1 MVWSL
6 ALSELRSLRK
16 LLVANRGEIA
26 LRVMRTAKKMGLL
39 TVAVYTDAD
48 EQSPHVNFADQS
60 VNIGKGPIAESY
72 LSIEK
77 IMEVAL
83 STGCDAIH
91 PGYGFLSEN
100 SDFAEACE
108 KAKVTFVGPSSKAI
122 EAMGNKAKAK
132 AIMKEAGVP
141 CIPGAEVANKN
152 DRELQLAA
160 ESVGFPLMIKAA
172 AGGGGRGMRLVNNIS
187 DLQKSCEIAKA
198 EALSAFGSSEI
209 ILEKSIVEP
218 RHIEIQIMADNFGN
232 IISLGE
238 RDCSVQRRHQKII
251 EESPSPVVDA
261 QLRTKMGEVACLA
274 GKVINYSGAGT
285 IEFLLDKDK
294 NFYFLEM
301 NTRLQV
307 EHPVTEMVT
316 GLDLVELQ
324 LNIAD
329 DQELPLSQEQVQLCG
344 HSLEVRLYAE
354 DPWKNFLPSTG
365 KIEVWRKHKSPD
377 TRYDDGIV
385 EGQVISPFYD
395 PMLAKVISNGKN
407 REQAIDTLKQ
417 SLQNT
422 ALYGVK
428 NNRDFLIAILSSEAF
443 RHEDVNTSFLE
454 TNDFSASG
462 NKHMEFDEVAVLG
475 ALLMTKYSE
484 TLIDEAIGFEDELYG
499 WSNSKTIYYPLSFKA
514 NDNIYSVNIELKKPN
529 SITVIFE
536 GEKIPIVLN
545 EDHIELNNEKIKLDF
560 IEYKENKLFASY
572 QGKSFKAEIIK
583 EDLKI
588 EDIDKGGKIRAPMH
602 GVIREL
608 FVTVGE
614 KVKKNQVILILEA
627 MKMQHEITASIDGEV
642 SDIYTNIGNQVSVDE
657 DLLNINKEGEK

>member
-1 MVWSL
+1 MVWSIV
-6 ALSELRSLRK
+6 LSELRSLKK

-26 LRVMRTAKKMGLL
+26 LRVMKTAKKMGLL

-48 EQSPHVNFADQS
+48 QLSPHVNFADQS

-83 STGCDAIH
+83 STGCDAVH

-108 KAKVTFVGPSSKAI
+108 KAKVIFVGPSSKAI

-132 AIMKEAGVP
+132 SIMKEAGVP
-141 CIPGAEVANKN
+141 CIPGAEVENKN

-160 ESVGFPLMIKAA
+160 ESVGFPLMVKAA
-172 AGGGGRGMRLVNNIS
+172 AGGGGRGMRLVDNIS
-187 DLQKSCEIAKA
+187 NLQKNCEIAKA

-251 EESPSPVVDA
+251 EESPSPVVDD

-274 GKVINYSGAGT
+274 GRVINYSGAGT
-285 IEFLLDKDK
+285 IEFLLDRDK

-324 LNIAD
+324 LKIAD
-329 DQELPLSQEQVQLCG
+329 DQELPLSQGQVQLSG
-344 HSLEVRLYAE
+344 HSLEVRLYSE
-354 DPWKNFLPSTG
+354 DPLKNFLPSTG
-365 KIEVWRKHKSPD
+365 RIEVWRRHQSPY
-377 TRYDDGIV
+377 TRYDDGII

-395 PMLAKVISNGKN
+395 PMIAKVISHGKN
-407 REQAIDTLKQ
+407 REQAIDELKK
-417 SLQNT
+417 SLENT
-422 ALYGVK
+422 ALFGVK
-428 NNRDFLIAILSSEAF
+428 NNRDFLIAILSSAAF

-454 TNDFSASG
+454 TNDFSISE
-462 NKHMEFDEVAVLG
+462 NKHTKFDEVAILS
-475 ALLMTKYSE
+475 ALLMTKHSE
-484 TLIDEAIGFEDELYG
+484 RLIDDAVDFEDELYG
-499 WSNSKTIYYPLSFKA
+499 WSNCKAINYPLSFKSKDK
-514 NDNIYSVNIELKKPN
+514 NHSVHIELKKRN
-529 SITVIFE
+529 VVTVKQE
-536 GEKIPIVLN
+536 GSQQEVYYNGNHLVISNKKI
-545 EDHIELNNEKIKLDF
+545 DLDF
-560 IEYKENKLFASY
+560 IEYKENRLFVSY
-572 QGKSFKAEIIK
+572 QGHSFKAELMK

-588 EDIDKGGKIRAPMH
+588 EDKDKGGKISAPMH
-602 GVIREL
+602 GVIRDL
-608 FVTVGE
+608 FVSVGD
-614 KVKKNQVILILEA
+614 KVKKNQLILILEA
-627 MKMQHEITASIDGEV
+627 MKMQHEIIASIDGEV
-642 SDIYTNIGNQVSVDE
+642 SDIYTKIGEQVSVDA
-657 DLLNINKEGEK
+657 DLVNINKEGEE

>member
-1 MVWSL
+1 
-6 ALSELRSLRK
+6 
-16 LLVANRGEIA
+16 
-26 LRVMRTAKKMGLL
+26 
-39 TVAVYTDAD
+39 
-48 EQSPHVNFADQS
+48 
-60 VNIGKGPIAESY
+60 
-72 LSIEK
+72 
-77 IMEVAL
+77 
-83 STGCDAIH
+83 
-91 PGYGFLSEN
+91 
-100 SDFAEACE
+100 
-108 KAKVTFVGPSSKAI
+108 
-122 EAMGNKAKAK
+122 
-132 AIMKEAGVP
+132 
-141 CIPGAEVANKN
+141 
-152 DRELQLAA
+152 
-160 ESVGFPLMIKAA
+160 
-172 AGGGGRGMRLVNNIS
+172 MRLVNNIS

-454 TNDFSASG
+454 THDFSASG

-484 TLIDEAIGFEDELYG
+484 TLIDEAIGFEGELYG
-499 WSNSKTIYYPLSFKA
+499 WSNLKTIYYPLSFKA
-514 NDNIYSVNIELKKPN
+514 NDNIYSVHIELKKPN
-529 SITVIFE
+529 SITVNLK
-536 GEKIPIVLN
+536 EK
-545 EDHIELNNEKIKLDF
+545 K
-560 IEYKENKLFASY
+560 YK
-572 QGKSFKAEIIK
+572 
-583 EDLKI
+583 
-588 EDIDKGGKIRAPMH
+588 
-602 GVIREL
+602 
-608 FVTVGE
+608 
-614 KVKKNQVILILEA
+614 
-627 MKMQHEITASIDGEV
+627 
-642 SDIYTNIGNQVSVDE
+642 
-657 DLLNINKEGEK
+657 

>member
-1 MVWSL
+1 M
-6 ALSELRSLRK
+6 SELRSLKK
-16 LLVANRGEIA
+16 LLIANRGEIA

-48 EQSPHVNFADQS
+48 HLSPHVNFADQS

-72 LSIEK
+72 LSTEK

-83 STGCDAIH
+83 NTGCDAVH

-108 KAKVTFVGPSSKAI
+108 KAKVIFVGPSSKAI

-141 CIPGAEVANKN
+141 CIPGAEVENKN

-187 DLQKSCEIAKA
+187 DLQKNCEIAKA
-198 EALSAFGSSEI
+198 EALGAFGSSEI

-274 GKVINYSGAGT
+274 GRVINYSGAGT
-285 IEFLLDKDK
+285 IEFLLDKEK

-324 LNIAD
+324 LKVAD
-329 DQELPLSQEQVQLCG
+329 DQELSLSQEQVQLSG
-344 HSLEVRLYAE
+344 HSLEVRLYSE
-354 DPWKNFLPSTG
+354 DPLKNFLPSTG
-365 KIEVWRKHKSPD
+365 KIEVWRKHQAPY
-377 TRYDDGIV
+377 TRYDDGII

-395 PMLAKVISNGKN
+395 PMIAKVISYGKN
-407 REQAIDTLKQ
+407 REQAIDELKK
-417 SLQNT
+417 SLEKT
-422 ALYGVK
+422 ALFGVK
-428 NNRDFLIAILSSEAF
+428 NNRDFLIAILSSNAF
-443 RHEDVNTSFLE
+443 KYEDVNTSFLE
-454 TNDFSASG
+454 NNDFSVSG
-462 NKHMEFDEVAVLG
+462 NEHTKLDEVAILS

-484 TLIDEAIGFEDELYG
+484 RLIDDAQDFENELYG
-499 WSNSKTIYYPLSFKA
+499 WSNSKAIQYPLSFKSK
-514 NDNIYSVNIELKKPN
+514 DEMYSVHIELKKHGVV
-529 SITVIFE
+529 TVNFE
-536 GEKIPIVLN
+536 GSKLEVCLN
-545 EDHIELNNEKIKLDF
+545 EDHVEINSKKVDLDF
-560 IEYKENKLFASY
+560 IEYRGNRLFVSY
-572 QGKSFKAEIIK
+572 EGNSFEAELIK
-583 EDLKI
+583 EDLKT
-588 EDIDKGGKIRAPMH
+588 EDKDKGGKISAPMH
-602 GVIREL
+602 GVIRDL
-608 FVTVGE
+608 FVSVGD

-627 MKMQHEITASIDGEV
+627 MKMQHEIIASTDGEI
-642 SDIYTNIGNQVSVDE
+642 SDIYTKIGEQVSADA
-657 DLLNINKEGEK
+657 DLLDINKEGEK

>member
-1 MVWSL
+1 
-6 ALSELRSLRK
+6 
-16 LLVANRGEIA
+16 
-26 LRVMRTAKKMGLL
+26 
-39 TVAVYTDAD
+39 
-48 EQSPHVNFADQS
+48 
-60 VNIGKGPIAESY
+60 
-72 LSIEK
+72 
-77 IMEVAL
+77 
-83 STGCDAIH
+83 
-91 PGYGFLSEN
+91 
-100 SDFAEACE
+100 
-108 KAKVTFVGPSSKAI
+108 
-122 EAMGNKAKAK
+122 
-132 AIMKEAGVP
+132 
-141 CIPGAEVANKN
+141 
-152 DRELQLAA
+152 
-160 ESVGFPLMIKAA
+160 MIKAA

-198 EALSAFGSSEI
+198 EALNAFGSSEI

-238 RDCSVQRRHQKII
+238 RLFSTETTSKDYRGKPI
-251 EESPSPVVDA
+251 PVVDT
-261 QLRTKMGEVACLA
+261 QLRTKMGEVACLG

-344 HSLEVRLYAE
+344 HSVEVRLYAE

-443 RHEDVNTSFLE
+443 RHEDVNTSF
-454 TNDFSASG
+454 
-462 NKHMEFDEVAVLG
+462 
-475 ALLMTKYSE
+475 
-484 TLIDEAIGFEDELYG
+484 
-499 WSNSKTIYYPLSFKA
+499 
-514 NDNIYSVNIELKKPN
+514 
-529 SITVIFE
+529 
-536 GEKIPIVLN
+536 
-545 EDHIELNNEKIKLDF
+545 
-560 IEYKENKLFASY
+560 
-572 QGKSFKAEIIK
+572 
-583 EDLKI
+583 
-588 EDIDKGGKIRAPMH
+588 
-602 GVIREL
+602 
-608 FVTVGE
+608 
-614 KVKKNQVILILEA
+614 
-627 MKMQHEITASIDGEV
+627 
-642 SDIYTNIGNQVSVDE
+642 
-657 DLLNINKEGEK
+657 

>member
-1 MVWSL
+1 M
-6 ALSELRSLRK
+6 
-16 LLVANRGEIA
+16 
-26 LRVMRTAKKMGLL
+26 
-39 TVAVYTDAD
+39 
-48 EQSPHVNFADQS
+48 
-60 VNIGKGPIAESY
+60 
-72 LSIEK
+72 
-77 IMEVAL
+77 
-83 STGCDAIH
+83 
-91 PGYGFLSEN
+91 
-100 SDFAEACE
+100 
-108 KAKVTFVGPSSKAI
+108 
-122 EAMGNKAKAK
+122 
-132 AIMKEAGVP
+132 
-141 CIPGAEVANKN
+141 ANKN

-484 TLIDEAIGFEDELYG
+484 TLIDEAIGFEGELYG

-514 NDNIYSVNIELKKPN
+514 NDNIYSVHIELKKPN
-529 SITVIFE
+529 SITVNFE
-536 GEKIPIVLN
+536 GEKIQIVLN
-545 EDHIELNNEKIKLDF
+545 GDHIELNDEKIKLDF

>member
-1 MVWSL
+1 M
-6 ALSELRSLRK
+6 SELRSLKK
-16 LLVANRGEIA
+16 LLIANRGEIA

-48 EQSPHVNFADQS
+48 HLSPHVNFADQS

-77 IMEVAL
+77 IVEVAL
-83 STGCDAIH
+83 STGCDAVH

-108 KAKVTFVGPSSKAI
+108 KAKVIFVGPSSKAI
-122 EAMGNKAKAK
+122 ESMGNKAKAK

-141 CIPGAEVANKN
+141 CIPGAEVENKN

-187 DLQKSCEIAKA
+187 DLQKNCEIAKA
-198 EALSAFGSSEI
+198 EALGAFGSSEI

-274 GKVINYSGAGT
+274 GRVINYSGAGT
-285 IEFLLDKDK
+285 IEFLLDKEK

-324 LNIAD
+324 LKVAD
-329 DQELPLSQEQVQLCG
+329 DQELSLSQEQVQLSG
-344 HSLEVRLYAE
+344 HSLEVRLYSE
-354 DPWKNFLPSTG
+354 DPLKNFLPSTG
-365 KIEVWRKHKSPD
+365 KIEVWRKHQAPY
-377 TRYDDGIV
+377 TRYDDGII

-395 PMLAKVISNGKN
+395 PMIAKVISYGKN
-407 REQAIDTLKQ
+407 REQAIDELKK
-417 SLQNT
+417 SLEKT
-422 ALYGVK
+422 ALFGVK
-428 NNRDFLIAILSSEAF
+428 NNRDFLIAILSSNAF
-443 RHEDVNTSFLE
+443 TYEDVNTSFLE
-454 TNDFSASG
+454 NNNFSVSG
-462 NKHMEFDEVAVLG
+462 NEHTKLDEVAILS

-484 TLIDEAIGFEDELYG
+484 RLIDDAQDFENELYG
-499 WSNSKTIYYPLSFKA
+499 WSNSKAIQYPLSFKSK
-514 NDNIYSVNIELKKPN
+514 DEIYSVHIEIKKRGVV
-529 SITVIFE
+529 TVNFE
-536 GEKIPIVLN
+536 GSKLEVCLN
-545 EDHIELNNEKIKLDF
+545 EDHVEINNKKVGLDF
-560 IEYKENKLFASY
+560 IEYRENRLFVSYEGNSFEAKL
-572 QGKSFKAEIIK
+572 IK
-583 EDLKI
+583 EDLKT
-588 EDIDKGGKIRAPMH
+588 EDKDKGGKISAPMH
-602 GVIREL
+602 GVIRDL
-608 FVTVGE
+608 FVSVGD

-627 MKMQHEITASIDGEV
+627 MKMQHEIIASTDGDI
-642 SDIYTNIGNQVSVDE
+642 SDIYTKIGEQVSADA

>member
-1 MVWSL
+1 M
-6 ALSELRSLRK
+6 SELRSLKK
-16 LLVANRGEIA
+16 LLIANRGEIA

-48 EQSPHVNFADQS
+48 HLSPHVNFADQS

-77 IMEVAL
+77 IVEVAL
-83 STGCDAIH
+83 STGCDAVH

-108 KAKVTFVGPSSKAI
+108 KAKVIFVGPSSKAI

-141 CIPGAEVANKN
+141 CIPGAEVENKN

-187 DLQKSCEIAKA
+187 DLQKNCEIAKA
-198 EALSAFGSSEI
+198 EALGAFGSSEI

-274 GKVINYSGAGT
+274 GRVINYSGAGT
-285 IEFLLDKDK
+285 IEFLLDKEK

-324 LNIAD
+324 LKVAD
-329 DQELPLSQEQVQLCG
+329 DQELSLSQEQVQLSG
-344 HSLEVRLYAE
+344 HSLEVRLYSE
-354 DPWKNFLPSTG
+354 DPLKNFLPSTG
-365 KIEVWRKHKSPD
+365 KIEVWRKHQAPY
-377 TRYDDGIV
+377 TRYDDGII

-395 PMLAKVISNGKN
+395 PMIAKVISYGKN
-407 REQAIDTLKQ
+407 REQAIDELKK
-417 SLQNT
+417 SLEKT
-422 ALYGVK
+422 ALFGVK
-428 NNRDFLIAILSSEAF
+428 NNRDFLIAILSSNAF
-443 RHEDVNTSFLE
+443 TYEDVNTSFLE
-454 TNDFSASG
+454 NNDFSVSG
-462 NKHMEFDEVAVLG
+462 NEHTKLDEVAILS
-475 ALLMTKYSE
+475 ALLMAKYSE
-484 TLIDEAIGFEDELYG
+484 RLIDDAQDFENELYG
-499 WSNSKTIYYPLSFKA
+499 WSNSKAIQYPLSFKSK
-514 NDNIYSVNIELKKPN
+514 DEMYSVHIELKKHGVV
-529 SITVIFE
+529 TVNFE
-536 GEKIPIVLN
+536 GSKLEVCLN
-545 EDHIELNNEKIKLDF
+545 EDHVEINNKKVDLDF
-560 IEYKENKLFASY
+560 IEYRENRLFVSY
-572 QGKSFKAEIIK
+572 EGNSFGAELIK
-583 EDLKI
+583 EDLKT
-588 EDIDKGGKIRAPMH
+588 EDKDKGGKISAPMH
-602 GVIREL
+602 GVIRDL
-608 FVTVGE
+608 FVSVGD

-627 MKMQHEITASIDGEV
+627 MKMQHEIIASTDGEI
-642 SDIYTNIGNQVSVDE
+642 SDIYTKIGEQVSADA

>member
-1 MVWSL
+1 
-6 ALSELRSLRK
+6 
-16 LLVANRGEIA
+16 
-26 LRVMRTAKKMGLL
+26 
-39 TVAVYTDAD
+39 
-48 EQSPHVNFADQS
+48 
-60 VNIGKGPIAESY
+60 
-72 LSIEK
+72 
-77 IMEVAL
+77 
-83 STGCDAIH
+83 
-91 PGYGFLSEN
+91 
-100 SDFAEACE
+100 
-108 KAKVTFVGPSSKAI
+108 
-122 EAMGNKAKAK
+122 
-132 AIMKEAGVP
+132 
-141 CIPGAEVANKN
+141 
-152 DRELQLAA
+152 
-160 ESVGFPLMIKAA
+160 
-172 AGGGGRGMRLVNNIS
+172 
-187 DLQKSCEIAKA
+187 
-198 EALSAFGSSEI
+198 
-209 ILEKSIVEP
+209 
-218 RHIEIQIMADNFGN
+218 MADNFGN

-499 WSNSKTIYYPLSFKA
+499 WSNSKIITI
-514 NDNIYSVNIELKKPN
+514 
-529 SITVIFE
+529 IFE
-536 GEKIPIVLN
+536 EKKIQVLLN
-545 EDHIELNNEKIKLDF
+545 EDHVELNNEKIKLDF
-560 IEYKENKLFASY
+560 IEYNENKLFASY
-572 QGKSFKAEIIK
+572 LGKSFKAELIK

>member
-1 MVWSL
+1 M
-6 ALSELRSLRK
+6 SELRSLRK

-26 LRVMRTAKKMGLL
+26 LRVMKTAKKMGLL

-83 STGCDAIH
+83 STGCDAVH

-261 QLRTKMGEVACLA
+261 ELRTKMGEVACLA

-462 NKHMEFDEVAVLG
+462 NKHICLLYTSDAADE
-475 ALLMTKYSE
+475 
-484 TLIDEAIGFEDELYG
+484 
-499 WSNSKTIYYPLSFKA
+499 
-514 NDNIYSVNIELKKPN
+514 
-529 SITVIFE
+529 
-536 GEKIPIVLN
+536 
-545 EDHIELNNEKIKLDF
+545 
-560 IEYKENKLFASY
+560 
-572 QGKSFKAEIIK
+572 
-583 EDLKI
+583 
-588 EDIDKGGKIRAPMH
+588 
-602 GVIREL
+602 
-608 FVTVGE
+608 
-614 KVKKNQVILILEA
+614 
-627 MKMQHEITASIDGEV
+627 
-642 SDIYTNIGNQVSVDE
+642 
-657 DLLNINKEGEK
+657 

>member
-1 MVWSL
+1 M
-6 ALSELRSLRK
+6 SELRSLKK
-16 LLVANRGEIA
+16 LLIANRGEIA

-48 EQSPHVNFADQS
+48 HLSPHVNFADQS

-77 IMEVAL
+77 IVEVAL
-83 STGCDAIH
+83 STGCDAVH

-108 KAKVTFVGPSSKAI
+108 KAKVIFVGPSSKAI

-141 CIPGAEVANKN
+141 CIPGAEVENKN

-187 DLQKSCEIAKA
+187 DLQKNCQIAKA
-198 EALSAFGSSEI
+198 EALGAFGSSEI

-274 GKVINYSGAGT
+274 GRVINYSGAGT
-285 IEFLLDKDK
+285 IEFLLDKEK

-324 LNIAD
+324 LKVAD
-329 DQELPLSQEQVQLCG
+329 DQELSLSQEQVQLSG
-344 HSLEVRLYAE
+344 HSLEVRLYSE
-354 DPWKNFLPSTG
+354 DPLKNFLPSTG
-365 KIEVWRKHKSPD
+365 KIEVWRKHQAPY
-377 TRYDDGIV
+377 TRYDDGII

-395 PMLAKVISNGKN
+395 PMIAKVISYGKN
-407 REQAIDTLKQ
+407 REQAIDELKK
-417 SLQNT
+417 SLEKT
-422 ALYGVK
+422 ALFGVK
-428 NNRDFLIAILSSEAF
+428 NNRDFLIAILSSNAF
-443 RHEDVNTSFLE
+443 TYEDVNTSFLE
-454 TNDFSASG
+454 NNDFSVSG
-462 NKHMEFDEVAVLG
+462 NEHTKLDEVAILS

-484 TLIDEAIGFEDELYG
+484 RLIDDAQDFENELYG
-499 WSNSKTIYYPLSFKA
+499 WSNSKAIQYPLSFKSK
-514 NDNIYSVNIELKKPN
+514 DEIYSVHIELKKHGVV
-529 SITVIFE
+529 TVNFE
-536 GEKIPIVLN
+536 GSKLEVCLN
-545 EDHIELNNEKIKLDF
+545 EDHVEINNKKVGLDF
-560 IEYKENKLFASY
+560 IEYRENRLFVSY
-572 QGKSFKAEIIK
+572 EGKSFEVELIK
-583 EDLKI
+583 ENLKT
-588 EDIDKGGKIRAPMH
+588 EDKDKGGKISAPMH
-602 GVIREL
+602 GVIRDL
-608 FVTVGE
+608 FVSVGD

-627 MKMQHEITASIDGEV
+627 MKMQHEIIASTDGEI
-642 SDIYTNIGNQVSVDE
+642 SDIYTKIGEQVSADA

>member
-1 MVWSL
+1 MPSLPGMVGTPAAAMVAL
-6 ALSELRSLRK
+6 AEALSPMASII
-16 LLVANRGEIA
+16 AAAEITNA
-26 LRVMRTAKKMGLL
+26 
-39 TVAVYTDAD
+39 
-48 EQSPHVNFADQS
+48 
-60 VNIGKGPIAESY
+60 
-72 LSIEK
+72 
-77 IMEVAL
+77 
-83 STGCDAIH
+83 DAIH

-209 ILEKSIVEP
+209 ILEKSIAEP

-344 HSLEVRLYAE
+344 HSVEVRLYAE

-385 EGQVISPFYD
+385 EGQLISPFYD

-484 TLIDEAIGFEDELYG
+484 TLINEAIGFEDELYG
-499 WSNSKTIYYPLSFKA
+499 
-514 NDNIYSVNIELKKPN
+514 DNIFSVHIELKKPN
-529 SITVIFE
+529 SITIIFE
-536 GEKIPIVLN
+536 GEKIEVQLN
-545 EDHIELNNEKIKLDF
+545 EDHVELNIKKIRLDF
-560 IEYKENKLFASY
+560 LESKENKLFASY
-572 QGKSFKAEIIK
+572 LGKSFKAEIIK

>member
-1 MVWSL
+1 
-6 ALSELRSLRK
+6 
-16 LLVANRGEIA
+16 
-26 LRVMRTAKKMGLL
+26 MGLL

-72 LSIEK
+72 LSIAK

-83 STGCDAIH
+83 STGCDSVH

-152 DRELQLAA
+152 DRELQLTA

-344 HSLEVRLYAE
+344 HSVEVRLYAE

-365 KIEVWRKHKSPD
+365 KIEVWRKHRSPD

-462 NKHMEFDEVAVLG
+462 NKNIEFDEVAVLG

-484 TLIDEAIGFEDELYG
+484 TLIDEAIGYEDELYG
-499 WSNSKTIYYPLSFKA
+499 WSNTKIIYYPLSFKA
-514 NDNIYSVNIELKKPN
+514 NDNIYSVHIELKKPN
-529 SITVIFE
+529 SITIIFE
-536 GEKIPIVLN
+536 GEKIEVHLN
-545 EDHIELNNEKIKLDF
+545 EDHVELNNEKIKLDF
-560 IEYKENKLFASY
+560 IEYKENK
-572 QGKSFKAEIIK
+572 
-583 EDLKI
+583 
-588 EDIDKGGKIRAPMH
+588 
-602 GVIREL
+602 
-608 FVTVGE
+608 
-614 KVKKNQVILILEA
+614 
-627 MKMQHEITASIDGEV
+627 
-642 SDIYTNIGNQVSVDE
+642 
-657 DLLNINKEGEK
+657 

>member
-1 MVWSL
+1 
-6 ALSELRSLRK
+6 
-16 LLVANRGEIA
+16 
-26 LRVMRTAKKMGLL
+26 
-39 TVAVYTDAD
+39 
-48 EQSPHVNFADQS
+48 
-60 VNIGKGPIAESY
+60 
-72 LSIEK
+72 
-77 IMEVAL
+77 
-83 STGCDAIH
+83 
-91 PGYGFLSEN
+91 
-100 SDFAEACE
+100 
-108 KAKVTFVGPSSKAI
+108 
-122 EAMGNKAKAK
+122 
-132 AIMKEAGVP
+132 
-141 CIPGAEVANKN
+141 
-152 DRELQLAA
+152 
-160 ESVGFPLMIKAA
+160 
-172 AGGGGRGMRLVNNIS
+172 
-187 DLQKSCEIAKA
+187 
-198 EALSAFGSSEI
+198 
-209 ILEKSIVEP
+209 
-218 RHIEIQIMADNFGN
+218 
-232 IISLGE
+232 
-238 RDCSVQRRHQKII
+238 
-251 EESPSPVVDA
+251 
-261 QLRTKMGEVACLA
+261 MGEVACLA

-344 HSLEVRLYAE
+344 HSVEVRLYAE

-385 EGQVISPFYD
+385 EGQLISPFYD

-428 NNRDFLIAILSSEAF
+428 NNRDFLIAILSSEVF

-454 TNDFSASG
+454 TYDFSASG
-462 NKHMEFDEVAVLG
+462 NKNIEFDEVAVLG

-484 TLIDEAIGFEDELYG
+484 TLIDEAIGYEDELYG

-514 NDNIYSVNIELKKPN
+514 NDNIYSAHIELKKPN
-529 SITVIFE
+529 SITIIFE
-536 GEKIPIVLN
+536 GEKMEVHLN
-545 EDHIELNNEKIKLDF
+545 EDHVELNNKKIKLDF

-572 QGKSFKAEIIK
+572 LGKSFKAEIIK

-657 DLLNINKEGEK
+657 DLLNIKQEGEK

>member
-1 MVWSL
+1 LVWSL
-6 ALSELRSLRK
+6 VLSELRSLKK

-26 LRVMRTAKKMGLL
+26 LRVMKTAKKMGLV

-48 EQSPHVNFADQS
+48 QLSPHVKYANQS
-60 VNIGKGPIAESY
+60 VNIGKGPIADSY

-77 IMEVAL
+77 IIEVAL
-83 STGCDAIH
+83 STECDAVH

-108 KAKVTFVGPSSKAI
+108 KAKITFVGPSSKAI
-122 EAMGNKAKAK
+122 DAMGNKAKAK
-132 AIMKEAGVP
+132 VIMKEAGVP
-141 CIPGAEVANKN
+141 CIPGAEVESKN

-187 DLQKSCEIAKA
+187 DLQKNCEIAKA

-209 ILEKSIVEP
+209 ILEKSIIEP

-251 EESPSPVVDA
+251 EESPSPVVDDL
-261 QLRTKMGEVACLA
+261 LRAKMGEVACLA

-285 IEFLLDKDK
+285 IEFLLDKEK

-324 LNIAD
+324 LKIAD
-329 DQELPLSQEQVQLCG
+329 NQELPLSQEQVQLSG
-344 HSLEVRLYAE
+344 HSLEVRLYSE
-354 DPWKNFLPSTG
+354 DPLKNFLPSTG
-365 KIEVWRKHKSPD
+365 KIEVWRKHQSSY
-377 TRYDDGIV
+377 TRYDDGII
-385 EGQVISPFYD
+385 EGQVVSPFYD
-395 PMLAKVISNGKN
+395 PMIAKVISHGKN
-407 REQAIDTLKQ
+407 REQAIDELKQ

-422 ALYGVK
+422 ALFGIK
-428 NNRDFLIAILSSEAF
+428 NNRDFLIAILSSAAF

-454 TNDFSASG
+454 TNDFSVSV
-462 NKHMEFDEVAVLG
+462 NKHTELDELAVLS

-484 TLIDEAIGFEDELYG
+484 RLIDDALGFEDELYG
-499 WSNSKTIYYPLSFKA
+499 WSNSKSINYPLSFKFKA
-514 NDNIYSVNIELKKPN
+514 KNYTVHIELKKRN
-529 SITVIFE
+529 VVTVNHE
-536 GEKIPIVLN
+536 GSKQEVYLNGDHLEISNKKIIV
-545 EDHIELNNEKIKLDF
+545 DF
-560 IEYKENKLFASY
+560 IEYRENKLFVSY
-572 QGKSFKAEIIK
+572 QGRSFNAELIK

-588 EDIDKGGKIRAPMH
+588 EDKEKGGKISAPMH
-602 GVIREL
+602 GVIRDL
-608 FVTVGE
+608 FVSVGD

-642 SDIYTNIGNQVSVDE
+642 SNIYTKIGEQVSVDE

>member
-1 MVWSL
+1 M
-6 ALSELRSLRK
+6 
-16 LLVANRGEIA
+16 
-26 LRVMRTAKKMGLL
+26 
-39 TVAVYTDAD
+39 
-48 EQSPHVNFADQS
+48 
-60 VNIGKGPIAESY
+60 
-72 LSIEK
+72 
-77 IMEVAL
+77 
-83 STGCDAIH
+83 
-91 PGYGFLSEN
+91 
-100 SDFAEACE
+100 
-108 KAKVTFVGPSSKAI
+108 
-122 EAMGNKAKAK
+122 
-132 AIMKEAGVP
+132 
-141 CIPGAEVANKN
+141 
-152 DRELQLAA
+152 
-160 ESVGFPLMIKAA
+160 
-172 AGGGGRGMRLVNNIS
+172 
-187 DLQKSCEIAKA
+187 
-198 EALSAFGSSEI
+198 
-209 ILEKSIVEP
+209 EKSIVEP

-251 EESPSPVVDA
+251 EESPSPVVDT

-316 GLDLVELQ
+316 GLDLVESQ

-344 HSLEVRLYAE
+344 HSVEVRLYAE

-407 REQAIDTLKQ
+407 REQAIDTLKK

-462 NKHMEFDEVAVLG
+462 NKNIEFDEVAVLG
-475 ALLMTKYSE
+475 ALLMTKNSE

-499 WSNSKTIYYPLSFKA
+499 WSNSKTIFC
-514 NDNIYSVNIELKKPN
+514 
-529 SITVIFE
+529 IFCSL
-536 GEKIPIVLN
+536 GPAL
-545 EDHIELNNEKIKLDF
+545 
-560 IEYKENKLFASY
+560 A
-572 QGKSFKAEIIK
+572 
-583 EDLKI
+583 
-588 EDIDKGGKIRAPMH
+588 
-602 GVIREL
+602 
-608 FVTVGE
+608 
-614 KVKKNQVILILEA
+614 
-627 MKMQHEITASIDGEV
+627 
-642 SDIYTNIGNQVSVDE
+642 VSVLDAFSPTVAAIGGGVNVGSLFSGPKKLRLE
-657 DLLNINKEGEK
+657 IRVQ